1 MRGNKFKKILKG
13 LPRQLQINKKMFTL
27 NLTNKEI
34 LFKNPAVMGILNITP
49 DSFYNK
55 SRSKTIDEALCNA
68 EKMIKD
74 GATFIDIGGQS
85 TRPSSEL
92 ITVETELI
100 RVLPV
105 VEAIHQRFPETYI
118 SIDTFNSK
126 VAYESVNAGACIIN
140 DISGGTI
147 DIDMFETVAKLQ
159 VPYICMHMRGTP
171 QTMQSQT
178 NYDNVVSEVYEYFIS
193 KIDIANNLSIK
204 DFIVD
209 IGFGFAKTTEQNF
222 ELLKNLP
229 YFKSLVKPLLI
240 GLSRKSSIYKTLGIT
255 AVEALNGTT
264 VLNTIAIQNGAAIL
278 RVHDVKEAVEVIEL
292 CNAIY
297 QKDAC

>member
-1 MRGNKFKKILKG
+1 
-13 LPRQLQINKKMFTL
+13 MFTL

-34 LFKNPAVMGILNITP
+34 LFKKPAVMGILNITP

-92 ITVETELI
+92 ITVETELV

-118 SIDTFNSK
+118 SIDTFYSK

-147 DIDMFETVAKLQ
+147 DIDMFETVAQLK
-159 VPYICMHMRGTP
+159 VPYVCMHIKGTP
-171 QTMQSQT
+171 QTMQNQT

-229 YFKSLVKPLLI
+229 YFKSLDKPLLI
-240 GLSRKSSIYKTLGIT
+240 GLSRKSSIYKTLGIK

>member
-1 MRGNKFKKILKG
+1 
-13 LPRQLQINKKMFTL
+13 MFTL

-118 SIDTFNSK
+118 SIDTFYSK

-147 DIDMFETVAKLQ
+147 DIDMFETVAQLK
-159 VPYICMHMRGTP
+159 VPYVCMHIKGTP

-229 YFKSLVKPLLI
+229 YFKSLDKPLLI